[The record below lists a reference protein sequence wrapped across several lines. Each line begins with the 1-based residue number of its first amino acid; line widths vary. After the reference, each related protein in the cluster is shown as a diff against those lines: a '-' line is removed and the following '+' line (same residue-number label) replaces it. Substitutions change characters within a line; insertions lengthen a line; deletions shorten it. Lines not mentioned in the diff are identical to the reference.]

1 MNMASLWNALVNISL
16 FVLMF
21 FSTALPL
28 AFPNRDEL
36 LMLGLFFPYAII
48 VQFLA
53 IMPIYFLFFRD
64 KEAFRAGQFSSL
76 QFMMFMTLIIITQY
90 IVSNV
95 FFPSERQVSSE
106 KVLNLPVLT
115 ILLTQLT
122 YGFLAPIY
130 EEITIRGGLFA
141 GLNIIFKNKLVAA
154 MVTSLIFSLMHTQHL
169 EFKYFL
175 VLFLVSLIFILA
187 KVVSG
192 GLLLPIVLH
201 ISMNLFAING

>member
-1 MNMASLWNALVNISL
+1 
-16 FVLMF
+16 
-21 FSTALPL
+21 
-28 AFPNRDEL
+28 
-36 LMLGLFFPYAII
+36 
-48 VQFLA
+48 
-53 IMPIYFLFFRD
+53 
-64 KEAFRAGQFSSL
+64 
-76 QFMMFMTLIIITQY
+76 MMFMTLIIITQY

>member
-1 MNMASLWNALVNISL
+1 MARLWNALINISL

-36 LMLGLFFPYAII
+36 LMSGLFFSYAII

-53 IMPIYFLFFRD
+53 IMPIYFLFFRK